1 MRNRSLR
8 ETIPG
13 DPPGTALTLMLLGTS
28 LCLSV
33 GQVTTGPVAAAA
45 TAQATPAPSIR
56 GLKLGAPSV
65 ACYDC
70 LEVSC
75 AISGNFE
82 NPFDPREIQVD
93 GHFHGPNGKQ
103 VVMPANADHTFAA
116 LLEKRLV
123 TPIENARVTVRDI
136 PPGTCQVEWWDTAS
150 GQLTRTATEQATENG
165 LTLDLLAVAT
175 DVACR
180 IRWPCTAR
188 QERPR

>member
-8 ETIPG
+8 ATIPG

-65 ACYDC
+65 A
-70 LEVSC
+70 
-75 AISGNFE
+75 
-82 NPFDPREIQVD
+82 
-93 GHFHGPNGKQ
+93 
-103 VVMPANADHTFAA
+103 
-116 LLEKRLV
+116 
-123 TPIENARVTVRDI
+123 
-136 PPGTCQVEWWDTAS
+136 
-150 GQLTRTATEQATENG
+150 NG
-165 LTLDLLAVAT
+165 LTLDVLDVAT